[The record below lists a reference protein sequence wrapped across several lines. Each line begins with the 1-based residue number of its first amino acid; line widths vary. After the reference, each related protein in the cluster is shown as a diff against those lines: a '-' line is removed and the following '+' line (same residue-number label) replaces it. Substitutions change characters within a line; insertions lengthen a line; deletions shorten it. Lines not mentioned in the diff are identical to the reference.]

1 MEFIYEQ
8 NTPNNLNLT
17 GDNYKY
23 LFRVRRVKNDEPIFI
38 RNFEDEYLYKYEI
51 VNVDKKEAN
60 LRLVE
65 KTVLEVKAKRD
76 FHLGWCVIDTK
87 NIEKILPSLN
97 EIGVNKI
104 SFIYCDR
111 SQKNFK
117 LNLERL
123 QKILISSSTQCGRSN
138 LMEIEIL
145 NSLDEFKE
153 KYREFVAFDF
163 GGEVSGEFHQRAVVG
178 CEGGFSERERE
189 MFEKKISFD
198 TPLILKSESAVM
210 AVASKMLL

>member
-1 MEFIYEQ
+1 MEFIYEPK
-8 NTPNNLNLT
+8 TPNNLNLSA
-17 GDNYKY
+17 DNYKY
-23 LFRVRRVKNDEPIFI
+23 LFRVRRINNNTPVFV
-38 RNFEDEYLYKYEI
+38 RNFEDEYIYKYEI
-51 VNVDKKEAN
+51 IDVTKKEAN
-60 LRLVE
+60 LRLIE
-65 KTVLEVKAKRD
+65 KKILEIKAKKD

-97 EIGVNKI
+97 EIGVSKI

-117 LNLERL
+117 LNLERIK
-123 QKILISSSTQCGRSN
+123 KILISSSTQCGRSN

-145 NSLDEFKE
+145 NSIDEFKE
-153 KYREFVAFDF
+153 KYQNFVAFDF
-163 GGEVSGEFHQRAVVG
+163 GGEVNNEFHERAIVG
-178 CEGGFSERERE
+178 CEGGFSDRERA
-189 MFEKKISFD
+189 MFENKISFD